1 MNKHFSKPGSP
12 GTPKPGDILQR
23 TIPPARRRLVVF
35 WLGAI
40 VFTLPFIVF
49 TTPLWAQ
56 KEVTANVYR
65 YQEHQK
71 RDRIYE
77 KYEYKRR
84 SHQPFIQGGIPRT
97 ELITLAPTAEKV
109 RFRKYLADSH
119 QGLRFYKYR
128 TCIRCHPRQARNL
141 HRVRARI
148 ACRQC
153 HGEEPI
159 AGNSHYNSSMHP
171 RRRYA
176 LVCGKCHK
184 GSSASFATYVVHEPP
199 PLALSTQKA
208 FPLLFYAVWFMVIL
222 AVGTF
227 ASLLPQMFMW
237 GLREF
242 LPATFLWRFKDLIA
256 WRRKADGSD

>member
-1 MNKHFSKPGSP
+1 MNKHFPRQGSP
-12 GTPKPGDILQR
+12 STPRHGDMQQR
-23 TIPPARRRLVVF
+23 AIPSVRRRFLLF

-40 VFTLPFIVF
+40 VFAIPFVIF
-49 TTPLWAQ
+49 TMPVWAQ
-56 KEVTANVYR
+56 KEVTTNVYR
-65 YQEHQK
+65 YQERQK

-84 SHQPFIQGGIPRT
+84 SHQPFMEGGIPRT

-119 QGLRFYKYR
+119 RGLRFYQYR

-141 HRVRARI
+141 HRVRAKI
-148 ACRQC
+148 SCRQC

-159 AGNSHYNSSMHP
+159 AGNSHYNSSMNP

-184 GSSASFATYVVHEPP
+184 GSSASFATYVIHEPIP
-199 PLALSTQKA
+199 IAKTTQKA
-208 FPLLFYAVWFMVIL
+208 FPLLFYSVWAMVAI

-227 ASLLPQMFMW
+227 AAFLPHTFLW

-242 LPATFLWRFKDLIA
+242 LPDSLLAGFKDFLSKK
-256 WRRKADGSD
+256 RKQDEKD

>member
-1 MNKHFSKPGSP
+1 MKKHCPRQGSP
-12 GTPKPGDILQR
+12 GTPGHGDMPQR
-23 TIPPARRRLVVF
+23 VIRPVRRRFLLF

-40 VFTLPFIVF
+40 VFALPFVIF
-49 TTPLWAQ
+49 TMPVWAQ
-56 KEVTANVYR
+56 KEVTVNVYR
-65 YQEHQK
+65 YQERQR

-84 SHQPFIQGGIPRT
+84 SHQPFIERGIPST

-119 QGLRFYKYR
+119 QGLRFYRYR
-128 TCIRCHPRQARNL
+128 ACIRCHPRQARNL
-141 HRVRARI
+141 HRVRSKI
-148 ACRQC
+148 TCRQC

-159 AGNSHYNSSMHP
+159 AGNSHYNSSMNP

-184 GSSASFATYVVHEPP
+184 GSSASFATYVVHEPM
-199 PLALSTQKA
+199 PLALSTQKT
-208 FPLLFYAVWFMVIL
+208 FPLLFYSVWFMVIL
-222 AVGTF
+222 AAGTF

-242 LPATFLWRFKDLIA
+242 LPATLQWRFKDLVA
-256 WRRKADGSD
+256 RRRNTDDPN